1 MEAAEEDHIDAEE
14 TAMTNGKPTAQEHLS
29 KAVAD
34 STKAPEPSLW
44 VRIVQMVFA
53 GLTLGGAVAVAL
65 LLILHGP
72 PAPKEPEGPEGESGS
87 KTAKTT
93 SAAASGSVATYLVAS
108 SDEPAPAA
116 DGEGGAPASG
126 GSGGEPAAGSDQGS
140 GEGDEG
146 GGESEG
152 SEESESST
160 ADSLANLNEQAPWA
174 LAIVALLVG
183 AFIATGKSLNFNG
196 TQQS

>member
-1 MEAAEEDHIDAEE
+1 MEPAEEDYIDAEE

-29 KAVAD
+29 KAVAN

-72 PAPKEPEGPEGESGS
+72 PAPKEPEGPEGDSGS

-93 SAAASGSVATYLVAS
+93 STAASGSVATYLMAS
-108 SDEPAPAA
+108 SGESAPAA
-116 DGEGGAPASG
+116 DGGGGAPASG
-126 GSGGEPAAGSDQGS
+126 DSGGEPPAGTDQGS

-152 SEESESST
+152 ST

-174 LAIVALLVG
+174 FAIVALLAG

-196 TQQS
+196 TQEKEPSP